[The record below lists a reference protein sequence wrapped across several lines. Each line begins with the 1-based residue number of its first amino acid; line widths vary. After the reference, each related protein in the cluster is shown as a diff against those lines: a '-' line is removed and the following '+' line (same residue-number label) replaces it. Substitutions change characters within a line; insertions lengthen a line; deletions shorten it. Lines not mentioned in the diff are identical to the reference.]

1 IILIGKSV
9 EEILKGS
16 IEKFVKMDSEMV
28 SIIGNSVETP
38 PTFEYGE
45 KSSNISFK
53 LAKILKKSPMEIAE
67 EISNDI
73 NKNLDEASIVSETKA
88 LRGYIN
94 FFYYFPNFFYQL
106 QSKIL
111 KERNNFGKNLQGDGK
126 KIIVEHTSINPV
138 KPLHI
143 GNLRNAILGDCVA
156 RLYLWNGWE
165 VEIQNLID
173 NFGRQVATLIWGILK
188 NHHLDVIREVED
200 TYDVWLGKVY
210 SHCNELLEKTDDWEE
225 VDKIMVD
232 MRNDPKI
239 YRFMRYI
246 CQLCVNSNLE
256 TTWRYGITYDYLVWE
271 SDISRSGIWEETLH
285 LLEKSESFSWEKD
298 GPNEGCFVAHL
309 SELTE
314 FQDKK
319 NPDKVFVRS
328 NGLPTYVAHDVAL
341 QLWKLGLVKA
351 KLKSRSIVKQR
362 DEAGEVRDLWTSI
375 DYDLPTKITREFG
388 KSDRVCNVIGME
400 QNYLQEIVRY
410 TLKLLDLSDEFQNSF
425 HMSYK
430 HVNAPHARFSGRTGN
445 WLDERAWADAVFQ
458 DTYRSAFKTI
468 IKKRP
473 DLEKDPDKRDK
484 IVSSITSGAIRYWLT
499 KFSTE
504 TEIKFR
510 IEDATSLEGDT
521 GPFLMYSFVRAT
533 KILSKLSKKQK
544 IADLGAIDISSQEKK
559 LIMNLSLFPEI
570 IKTAAETFQPIL
582 LAKYAFDLAAS
593 FNKFYETS
601 RVINAESKI
610 LKAFRSILVQCF
622 EIVMKNSLS
631 TLGIPIIDE
640 M

>member
-1 IILIGKSV
+1 V

>member
-1 IILIGKSV
+1 MFGTSV
-9 EEILKGS
+9 EQILRDS
-16 IEKFVKMDSEMV
+16 IEKFTTIDSEMG
-28 SIIGNSVETP
+28 SIIENSIETP

-53 LAKILKKSPMEIAE
+53 LAKVLKKSPIVIAE
-67 EISNDI
+67 EISEEI
-73 NKNLDEASIVSETKA
+73 NGNLDEKSIILETKA
-88 LRGYIN
+88 LKGYIN
-94 FFYYFPNFFYQL
+94 FFFNIANFFREL
-106 QSKIL
+106 QTKIL
-111 KERNNFGKNLQGDGK
+111 KDGSNFGRNNEGKGK

-143 GNLRNAILGDCVA
+143 GNLRNAILGDCIA
-156 RLYLWNGWE
+156 RLYLWNGWQ

-173 NFGRQVATLIWGILK
+173 DFGRQVATLIWGILN

-210 SHCNELLEKTDDWEE
+210 SYCNGLLEKKDEWKE
-225 VDKIMVD
+225 VDKIMVG
-232 MRNDPKI
+232 MRNDQEI

-256 TTWRYGITYDYLVWE
+256 TAWRYGITYDYLVWE
-271 SDISRSGIWEETLH
+271 SDISRSGIWEETLN
-285 LLEKSESFSWEKD
+285 LLEKSKSFSWEED

-309 SELTE
+309 SELNE
-314 FQDKK
+314 FKDKK
-319 NPDKVFVRS
+319 NPDKIFIRS

-341 QLWKLGLVKA
+341 QFWKLGLVKA
-351 KLKSRSIVKQR
+351 KLKSRSIVKQKN
-362 DEAGEVRDLWTSI
+362 EAGEVRDLWTSI
-375 DYDLPTKITREFG
+375 DYPLPVSKKREFG
-388 KSDRVCNVIGME
+388 NSDRVCNVIGME

-410 TLKLLDLSDEFQNSF
+410 TLKLLDLTEEFHNSF

-458 DTYRSAFKTI
+458 DTYNSAFKTI
-468 IKKRP
+468 TKKRP
-473 DLEKDPDKRDK
+473 DLEEDPDKREE
-484 IVSSITSGAIRYWLT
+484 IVTSITSGAIRYWLT

-521 GPFLMYSFVRAT
+521 GPFLMYSLVRAT
-533 KILSKLSKKQK
+533 KILSKLPKKQK
-544 IADLGAIDISSQEKK
+544 FDNLKGLEISDQEKS
-559 LIMNLSLFPEI
+559 LIINLSLLPEI
-570 IKTAAETFQPIL
+570 IKTAATSFQPIL

-593 FNKFYETS
+593 FNRFYETS
-601 RVINAESKI
+601 RVINAESTE
-610 LKAFRSILVQCF
+610 LKAFRSILVNTF
-622 EIVMKNSLS
+622 KVVMQNTLNI
-631 TLGIPIIDE
+631 LGIPIIDE